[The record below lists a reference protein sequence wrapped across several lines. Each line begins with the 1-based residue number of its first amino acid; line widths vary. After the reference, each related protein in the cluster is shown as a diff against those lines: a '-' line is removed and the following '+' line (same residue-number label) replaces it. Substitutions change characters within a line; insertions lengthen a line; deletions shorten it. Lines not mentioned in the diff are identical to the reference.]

1 MLFRSGRVSRYGLLA
16 FASSLD
22 QIGPFGRTAGDA
34 ALALE
39 AERLLGDASPLVR
52 GAAVWALSRL
62 DRARFASLA
71 AQQRSEP
78 DDSVRDEWTV
88 ALESA
93 R

>member
-1 MLFRSGRVSRYGLLA
+1 MHPGMSDRPRSQRPTGMPPTSDAYPDEFSESKFLA
-16 FASSLD
+16 
-22 QIGPFGRTAGDA
+22 
-34 ALALE
+34 
-39 AERLLGDASPLVR
+39 LVR